1 MLRHS
6 DEFKYEPDVE
16 LTATRMRGL
25 ASCCNSHC
33 KNKNWPFTCKADIVG
48 KKLVELRAICKEC
61 GILKGG
67 NKNKVAARLWAH
79 GISDQ
84 SETFEIE
91 ELESESDDEI

>member
-1 MLRHS
+1 M
-6 DEFKYEPDVE
+6 E

-25 ASCCNSHC
+25 SSCSNSNCN
-33 KNKNWPFTCKADIVG
+33 NKNWPFTFKAEIMK
-48 KKLVELRAICKEC
+48 KKLVELQAICGEC
-61 GILKGG
+61 GIPQSG